1 MPLEDL
7 HPLNNYI
14 TYEQLQKLLTERLG
28 ALERE
33 IEAKL
38 LQLRESRF
46 NYLEEKIELKAEL
59 EALKEQFKILNSEF
73 ITRVTNLSYKVLEIN
88 NFFTQKLAELNQQF
102 VQLNA
107 SLISEF
113 EKYKNDFYEFLKR
126 NDLKTFFENN
136 ADLIPYLF
144 SPMLNEFKD
153 RLSAIEKNLNL
164 IQNFYANISAE
175 INKQVDEILK
185 TTLDKIQETLIN
197 RIRSLEIT
205 AIPDI
210 AGFDDLKNEI
220 IQSLNNLQQ
229 DVNELKSSIPNAS
242 SDNAQILNE
251 INSKLDEIKNAQY
264 TREFVVPEVAPEMI
278 DMDAFKKFSE
288 EVKSNLELLRKISEE
303 ISTNASSLIFTPSID
318 ITESLK
324 PIDAQLNQFKSTL
337 DEVATSQFEIQNNMA
352 NFIERINLIT
362 SEISNTTKTVKKD
375 TAESLQV
382 VKAEL
387 LKELKAQK
395 QDIITAFSSVSDS
408 IQSLKGLPFF
418 MVFLTVLIIAVIIL
432 TKFVF

>member
-1 MPLEDL
+1 MPLEEL
-7 HPLNNYI
+7 RPTNNYI
-14 TYEQLQKLLTERLG
+14 TYEQLQRLLTERLE

-38 LQLRESRF
+38 LHLKESKF

-102 VQLNA
+102 AQLNA

-113 EKYKNDFYEFLKR
+113 ERYRKDFYEFLSR

-136 ADLIPYLF
+136 ADLMPYLL
-144 SPMLNEFKD
+144 SPMVNEFNEFKNKI
-153 RLSAIEKNLNL
+153 SAIEKNLHL
-164 IQNFYANISAE
+164 IQNFYANISTE
-175 INKQVDEILK
+175 INKQAGEILNI
-185 TTLDKIQETLIN
+185 TLDKLQNTLAD
-197 RIRSLEIT
+197 RIRSLEIS
-205 AIPDI
+205 PNFDI
-210 AGFDDLKNEI
+210 NGFDDLKNEI

-229 DVNELKSSIPNAS
+229 DVAELKSSLSNVLP
-242 SDNAQILNE
+242 DNTQILYE
-251 INSKLDEIKNAQY
+251 INSKLDEIKNAQF
-264 TREFVVPEVAPEMI
+264 TREFVVPETVDI
-278 DMDAFKKFSE
+278 DVFKKFSE
-288 EVKSNLELLRKISEE
+288 EIQSNLAFLKKISEE
-303 ISTNASSLIFTPSID
+303 ISANKGSLMSTPSID

-324 PIDAQLNQFKSTL
+324 PIGAQLNQFKSTL
-337 DEVATSQFEIQNNMA
+337 DEVATSQFEVQNNMA

-362 SEISNTTKTVKKD
+362 SEITNTTKTIKKD

-387 LKELKAQK
+387 VKELRSQK
-395 QDIITAFSSVSDS
+395 QDLIVTFSSLNENF
-408 IQSLKGLPFF
+408 QSLKSLPFL
-418 MVFLTVLIIAVIIL
+418 MIFLTVLVIAVIVL
-432 TKFVF
+432 TKFAF

>member
-1 MPLEDL
+1 MPLEDFR
-7 HPLNNYI
+7 PTNNYI
-14 TYEQLQKLLTERLG
+14 TYEQLQRLLTERI
-28 ALERE
+28 AEIERAV
-33 IEAKL
+33 EAKL
-38 LQLRESRF
+38 LQLKESRF

-73 ITRVTNLSYKVLEIN
+73 ITRVTNLNYKVLEIN

-102 VQLNA
+102 VQLNT

-113 EKYKNDFYEFLKR
+113 ERYKNDFYEFLKR

-136 ADLIPYLF
+136 SDLIPYIF

-153 RLSAIEKNLNL
+153 RLSAIERNLNL
-164 IQNFYANISAE
+164 IQNFHANISTE
-175 INKQVDEILK
+175 INKQIDEILK
-185 TTLDKIQETLIN
+185 TTLDKLQETLTN
-197 RIRSLEIT
+197 RIRSLEIAPT
-205 AIPDI
+205 PNV

-220 IQSLNNLQQ
+220 IQSLNSLHQ
-229 DVNELKSSIPNAS
+229 DVAELKSSIPNVS
-242 SDNAQILNE
+242 PDNVQILYE
-251 INSKLDEIKNAQY
+251 INSKLDEIKNSQS
-264 TREFVVPEVAPEMI
+264 TREFVVPETI
-278 DMDAFKKFSE
+278 DTDTFKKFSE
-288 EVKSNLELLRKISEE
+288 EVKTNLELLRKISEE
-303 ISTNASSLIFTPSID
+303 ISASASSFMLTPSID

-362 SEISNTTKTVKKD
+362 SEISNTTKTIKKD

-382 VKAEL
+382 LKAEL
-387 LKELKAQK
+387 VKELKAQK
-395 QDIITAFSSVSDS
+395 QDIIASFNSLSES